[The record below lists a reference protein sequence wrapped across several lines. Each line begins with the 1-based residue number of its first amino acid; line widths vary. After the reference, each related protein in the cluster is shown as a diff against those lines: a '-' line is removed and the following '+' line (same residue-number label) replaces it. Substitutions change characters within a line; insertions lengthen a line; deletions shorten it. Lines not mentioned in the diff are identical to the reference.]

1 MSDYISKSALLEQLI
16 GIDDEIVKG
25 CIGVIQTQPT
35 VDEKEIIR
43 KAFERVVK
51 RLEKLSN
58 EKTEIWSEIRRAD
71 NSRCYGFYVLG
82 IDESIEIVKEEGGIE

>member
-43 KAFERVVK
+43 KTVERIVE
-51 RLEKLSN
+51 RLEDKKNRPYLA
-58 EKTEIWSEIRRAD
+58 WDD
-71 NSRCYGFYVLG
+71 NDSVYKR
-82 IDESIEIVKEEGGIE
+82 IIEFVKEECGISE

>member
-1 MSDYISKSALLEQLI
+1 MSDYIRKSALLEQLI

-43 KAFERVVK
+43 KTVEKIIK
-51 RLEKLSN
+51 RLEKHKSDWN
-58 EKTEIWSEIRRAD
+58 DDYNVPINNA
-71 NSRCYGFYVLG
+71 
-82 IDESIEIVKEEGGIE
+82 IEIVKKVGGLNE

>member
-43 KAFERVVK
+43 KAFERIVE
-51 RLEKLSN
+51 RLEEAGDKYFNMGDIYSFSSMN
-58 EKTEIWSEIRRAD
+58 EA
-71 NSRCYGFYVLG
+71 
-82 IDESIEIVKEEGGIE
+82 IVICKEEGGIE